1 MERKRIFSA
10 LIILLLL
17 SSVAAA
23 AIATSWSASAGTD
36 FLTSTGVEVS
46 LLGDEEI
53 ESGDLFTS
61 SSVTLQNVTFHGNN
75 ATIAMYPGYWNGTW
89 TNVTAM
95 NVLNGNVTIN
105 PQDKNELSFAGG
117 ITAVNFTNI
126 NTNDTAIDFIYSST
140 SGGTIIVPNTTAGQQ
155 WGMINP
161 FNNVGLDVAIA
172 NATGYTHFDEVPV
185 KTSQAVTIQPLGI
198 LYIREETPEPHNII
212 NTTSVTLKFYEDID
226 FHEFDQGVNIITKT
240 TSNGQIDLTGLPVTS
255 EFVVISQAVG
265 YHPRT
270 TLIGNLGFQNTIFLL
285 NKTQPSTN
293 THIQIVDYT
302 GSYSPDSD
310 ISFVIKKPINVTSYD
325 PGNVTFQGLSTYL
338 TMSGDHLGNP
348 QVFNATLN
356 TLERYNIE
364 VSNSAGDVRSLG
376 GFVPTA
382 ERPTTNPLIIEIK
395 TTDAKLSV
403 APGSSWNATV
413 DDSDLANQVIRL
425 RYDDPDQRTSNFTWY
440 VTLYG
445 NDTRIWTSP
454 QFCNPVDCGNITA
467 SEGLSGTIGP
477 ALMNRTLSVHV
488 QFWRQ
493 FAQAGVIN
501 GTGQSVFS
509 DYTKVTENR
518 LINKQGILSG
528 VIPMDEF
535 WLNTIAIAFL
545 VLTTAGAGAM
555 TNKGFAG
562 VIIVAVAY
570 TLGIFGWMPPE
581 INPLSYGFA
590 MVLAVLYWFGTSRT
604 KGN

>member
-23 AIATSWSASAGTD
+23 AVSSWSASAGTD

-75 ATIAMYPGYWNGTW
+75 ATIAMYPGQWNGTW

-105 PQDKNELSFAGG
+105 PQDKNELSFTGG

-126 NTNDTAIDFIYSST
+126 IASDTVVDFHYSSNAA
-140 SGGTIIVPNTTAGQQ
+140 GTIIVPNVTANEQ
-155 WGMINP
+155 WGMIDP

-172 NATGYTHFDEVPV
+172 NSTGYVHFDEVPV
-185 KTSQAVTIQPLGI
+185 KTNQAVTIEPLGI
-198 LYIREETPEPHNII
+198 LFIREETEPHALI

-226 FHEFDQGVNIITKT
+226 FNAVDQRVKIVEKT
-240 TSNGQIDLTGLPVTS
+240 TVNGQIDLTGLPVTS
-255 EFVVISQAVG
+255 EFIVISQAVG

-293 THIQIVDYT
+293 THIQIIDYT
-302 GSYSPDSD
+302 GQYSPDAD
-310 ISFVIKKPINVTSYD
+310 ISFVIKRPINVTSYD
-325 PGNVTFQGLSTYL
+325 PGNVTFQGYSTYL

-356 TLERYNIE
+356 TFERYNIE
-364 VSNSAGDVRSLG
+364 VSNGAGDIRSLG

-382 ERPTTNPLIIEIK
+382 ERPITNPLIIEIK
-395 TTDAKLSV
+395 TTDQKLLV
-403 APGSSWNATV
+403 DPGRSWNATLV
-413 DDSDLANQVIRL
+413 LESPPRVHIR
-425 RYDDPDQRTSNFTWY
+425 YNDPASRTRNFTWW
-440 VTLYG
+440 VTPWN
-445 NDTRIWTSP
+445 NDTILWQSS
-454 QFCNPVDCGNITA
+454 QFCNPVNCGNLTVSETA
-467 SEGLSGTIGP
+467 SGLLADGYG
-477 ALMNRTLSVHV
+477 NVTLSVHT
-488 QFWRQ
+488 QFWKQ
-493 FAQAGVIN
+493 FPTNTVVN
-501 GTGQSVFS
+501 GTSQVHWS
-509 DYTKVTENR
+509 DYVKVTENKVVNR
-518 LINKQGILSG
+518 QNLFDGI
-528 VIPMDEF
+528 IPMDPF
-535 WLNTIAIAFL
+535 WLNTAAIGFL
-545 VLTTAGAGAM
+545 FLMTAGAGAM

-562 VIIVAVAY
+562 TVIVATAFMLTEFGFMPVEIGRYSFGVA
-570 TLGIFGWMPPE
+570 M
-581 INPLSYGFA
+581 S
-590 MVLAVLYWFGTSRT
+590 LAVVYWYATTTRI
-604 KGN
+604 

>member
-23 AIATSWSASAGTD
+23 AVSSWSASAGTD

-75 ATIAMYPGYWNGTW
+75 ATISMYPGQWNGTW

-95 NVLNGNVTIN
+95 SVLSGNVTIN

-126 NTNDTAIDFIYSST
+126 IPSDTATDFIYSST
-140 SGGTIIVPNTTAGQQ
+140 SAGTIIVPNTTAGQQ
-155 WGMINP
+155 WGMIDPN
-161 FNNVGLDVAIA
+161 NNVGLDVAVA
-172 NATGYTHFDEVPV
+172 NSTGYTHFDEVPV
-185 KTSQAVTIQPLGI
+185 KTNQAVSIEPLGI

-212 NTTSVTLKFYEDID
+212 NSTSVTLKFYEDID
-226 FHEFDQGVNIITKT
+226 FNSAVQKVKIIEKT

-255 EFVVISQAVG
+255 EFVVIAQAEG

-270 TLIGNLGFQNTIFLL
+270 TMIGNLGYQNTLFLL

-310 ISFVIKKPINVTSYD
+310 ISLLIKRPINVTSYD
-325 PGNVTFQGLSTYL
+325 PGNVTFQGFSTYL

-356 TLERYNIE
+356 TLERYNLE

-395 TTDAKLSV
+395 TTDQKLV
-403 APGSSWNATV
+403 IDPMRSWNATMV
-413 DDSDLANQVIRL
+413 LESPPRVYIR
-425 RYDDPDQRTSNFTWY
+425 YNDPEQRTSNFTWW
-440 VTLYG
+440 VTPWNNETVL
-445 NDTRIWTSP
+445 WQSS
-454 QFCNPVDCGNITA
+454 QFCNPVNCGNLTVSESA
-467 SEGLSGTIGP
+467 SGLLADGYG
-477 ALMNRTLSVHV
+477 NVTLSVHT
-488 QFWRQ
+488 QFWKQ
-493 FAQAGVIN
+493 YPTVGVVN
-501 GTGQSVFS
+501 GTSQPQWT
-509 DYTKVTENR
+509 DYVKVTESKVINR
-518 LINKQGILSG
+518 QNLFSG
-528 VIPMDEF
+528 TIAMDEF
-535 WLNTIAIAFL
+535 WLNTAAIGFL
-545 VLTTAGAGAM
+545 FLFTAGAGAM

-562 VIIVAVAY
+562 IVIVGVAY
-570 TLGIFGWMPPE
+570 FLDDFGFMPLE
-581 INPLSYGFA
+581 IRAASFGVA
-590 MVLAVLYWFGTSRT
+590 MALAVVYWYATT
-604 KGN
+604 KRI

>member
-23 AIATSWSASAGTD
+23 AATSWTASAGTD

-75 ATIAMYPGYWNGTW
+75 ATISMYPGQWNGTW

-105 PQDKNELSFAGG
+105 PQDKNELSFTGG

-126 NTNDTAIDFIYSST
+126 IASDTVVDFHYSSNAA
-140 SGGTIIVPNTTAGQQ
+140 GTIIVPNVTANEQ
-155 WGMINP
+155 WGMIDP

-172 NATGYTHFDEVPV
+172 NSTGYVHFDEVPV
-185 KTSQAVTIQPLGI
+185 KTNQAVTIEPLGI
-198 LYIREETPEPHNII
+198 LFIREETPEPHNII
-212 NTTSVTLKFYEDID
+212 NSTSVTLKFYEDID
-226 FHEFDQGVNIITKT
+226 FNSAVQKVKIIEKT

-255 EFVVISQAVG
+255 EFVVIAQAEG

-270 TLIGNLGFQNTIFLL
+270 TMIGNLGYQNTLFLL

-310 ISFVIKKPINVTSYD
+310 ISLLIKRPINVTSYD
-325 PGNVTFQGLSTYL
+325 PGNVTFQGFSTYL

-356 TLERYNIE
+356 TLERYNLE
-364 VSNSAGDVRSLG
+364 VSNAAGDTRSLG

-395 TTDAKLSV
+395 TTDLKLTV
-403 APGSSWNATV
+403 DPGRSWNATLV
-413 DDSDLANQVIRL
+413 LSSPPVAHI
-425 RYDDPDQRTSNFTWY
+425 RYDDPEYRTKNFTWW
-440 VTLYG
+440 VTPWDNETILWESHPAGGAFCSSDPCGQLTVSEAASAILGEQYG
-445 NDTRIWTSP
+445 N
-454 QFCNPVDCGNITA
+454 V
-467 SEGLSGTIGP
+467 
-477 ALMNRTLSVHV
+477 TLSVHA
-488 QFWRQ
+488 QFWKQ
-493 FAQAGVIN
+493 YPTSTVIN
-501 GTGQSVFS
+501 GTTQTTWT
-509 DYTKVTENR
+509 DYVKVYEWKPVNR
-518 LINKQGILSG
+518 QYLFQGI
-528 VIPMDEF
+528 IPMDIF
-535 WLNTIAIAFL
+535 WLNTAAIGLLFL
-545 VLTTAGAGAM
+545 MTAGVGGM

-562 VIIVAVAY
+562 IVIVSTAFM
-570 TLGIFGWMPPE
+570 LGEFGWLPTE
-581 INPLSYGFA
+581 IHPSAFGVAMALS
-590 MVLAVLYWFGTSRT
+590 VVYWYATT
-604 KGN
+604 KRI